1 MTRVGSLR
9 PGVIALVPDAWADLV
24 MPRHQ
29 ILRRLARR
37 FPVVWIDPPGG
48 WRSYWLPGGERFLRG
63 RRWTSPEP
71 GLTVLESGM
80 LSPVVYR
87 PSWLRRAT
95 FRLGLE
101 SARRHL
107 LGRGATDV
115 VLYLW
120 RYEFSEAIDLC
131 PHSLSCYHIDDEY
144 SFSEVERPNDPRE
157 TALIRRVDQVIV
169 HSSALMQKKAGLN
182 PHTALVPNGVD
193 YEAFSS
199 ARDEPA
205 DLRGLPRPRLGYVGV
220 IKKQLDLALL
230 ARIARARPEWSIAMV
245 GPVGNV
251 QGKEHLIAELSTLP
265 NVHFLG
271 LKAVDELASYGQY
284 LDVCLMC
291 YELNDYTRYIYP
303 LKLHEY
309 LASGR
314 PIVASAIPAI
324 VEHSDVVTIAH
335 GDEQWLAGVQRA
347 LEPRSSAKTAAEVRR
362 ARARQYDWDAL
373 AGHVADLINERLAAR
388 DSAIRPR
395 AQDPSVG

>member
-1 MTRVGSLR
+1 
-9 PGVIALVPDAWADLV
+9 
-24 MPRHQ
+24 
-29 ILRRLARR
+29 
-37 FPVVWIDPPGG
+37 
-48 WRSYWLPGGERFLRG
+48 
-63 RRWTSPEP
+63 
-71 GLTVLESGM
+71 
-80 LSPVVYR
+80 
-87 PSWLRRAT
+87 
-95 FRLGLE
+95 
-101 SARRHL
+101 
-107 LGRGATDV
+107 
-115 VLYLW
+115 
-120 RYEFSEAIDLC
+120 
-131 PHSLSCYHIDDEY
+131 
-144 SFSEVERPNDPRE
+144 
-157 TALIRRVDQVIV
+157 
-169 HSSALMQKKAGLN
+169 
-182 PHTALVPNGVD
+182 
-193 YEAFSS
+193 
-199 ARDEPA
+199 
-205 DLRGLPRPRLGYVGV
+205 
-220 IKKQLDLALL
+220 
-230 ARIARARPEWSIAMV
+230 MV